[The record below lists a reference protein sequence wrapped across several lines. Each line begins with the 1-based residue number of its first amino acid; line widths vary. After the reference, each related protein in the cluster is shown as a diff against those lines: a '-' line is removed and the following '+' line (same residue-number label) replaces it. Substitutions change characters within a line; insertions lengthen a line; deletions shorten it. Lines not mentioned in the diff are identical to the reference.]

1 MSEINSIGELIATYT
16 PATDEQINAIYQ
28 GMGELSPK
36 SFIWVHDDINATKT
50 ANNLGMIVKNPK
62 GKAVNLAI
70 LKPSKPYLINHREKV
85 GAGVFGDLGAKCAYL
100 VDNLFTALDLSFA
113 LKEMGERFCV
123 LMAFGNID
131 RVAKTF
137 CKTHRLILPIYAHQ
151 KGEYH
156 AKIGTLPNVEI
167 HACLDPVEETIEQ
180 LKGNDTET
188 QIIKELDY
196 PYMGGYFVIKD
207 GKLFYSKLNSD
218 TDHTTETFLANA
230 LYVKGHTRDKKSGNW
245 GKLLAFTDLD
255 GTPKTWAMPNALL
268 MGDSREYLRTL
279 ASMGLLIGTTAKA
292 KALLTTYIQFHP
304 CSDKILCVD
313 NVGWHDTAYALPHRI
328 WGDNVVLQAEQME
341 HGYHEQGTL
350 AEWQEHIAK
359 PCINHNRL
367 AFALCVSLTGAVLEP
382 LGADSLGFHFVG
394 ASSMGKSLALH
405 MGASVWGGREF
416 VRTWKATG
424 NGMESV
430 ASLHNDGFLALD
442 ELGECEP
449 KQVGNVVYMLGNG
462 TGKTR
467 MNKDTTT
474 RPSKKWRIAY
484 LSTGET
490 TLDGVLKQTGQSIKA
505 GQAVRLAHI
514 NADTGHGL
522 GMFDSLAG
530 FKSGH
535 ELAEHLRTN
544 AKRYHGTAG
553 LAWLDYLTKYDYMT
567 ELKSFIYDF
576 TALYDGLSSQ
586 AMRVCKHFAIVAG
599 AGELA
604 TVAGVTGWQT
614 GQATQAVKACFDDW
628 LATHGKHG
636 DLELTALIER
646 IIHTIERHQYG
657 RMANLR
663 TDTYGDMANNWTDGK
678 ANFLGCIDEK
688 NNLYLFTRAGFGEM
702 SEPLP
707 TRQAYQMLKAVNLT
721 KANHRNQYKKMINGE
736 NHLFYA
742 IKQEIMAYLDDEP

>member
-1 MSEINSIGELIATYT
+1 MSEINTIGELIKTYT
-16 PATDEQINAIYQ
+16 PATTDQINAIYQ
-28 GMGELSPK
+28 GMGELSPT
-36 SFIWVHDDINATKT
+36 SFVWIDDDINAIKT

-62 GKAVNLAI
+62 GQAVNLAI
-70 LKPSKPYLINHREKV
+70 LKPSKPYLLNHREKV
-85 GAGVFGDLGAKCAYL
+85 GAGVFGDLGAECAYL
-100 VDNLFTALDLSFA
+100 VNDLFTALDLSFA

-131 RVAKTF
+131 KVAKTF
-137 CKTHRLILPIYAHQ
+137 CKTHRLILPIGKHKADELQ
-151 KGEYH
+151 D
-156 AKIGTLPNVEI
+156 KIGNLPNVEI
-167 HACLDPVEETIEQ
+167 HACLDPVENTIER
-180 LKGNDTET
+180 LKGNDTDT

-196 PYMGGYFVIKD
+196 PYLGGHFVIKD

-218 TDHTTETFLANA
+218 TDHTTELFLSNA
-230 LYVKGHTRDKKSGNW
+230 LYIDGQTRDKTSGNW
-245 GKLLAFTDLD
+245 GKLLRFTDLD
-255 GTPKTWAMPNALL
+255 GTQKTWAMPNALL
-268 MGDSREYLRTL
+268 MGDGREYLKPL
-279 ASMGLLIGTTAKA
+279 ANMGLVIGTTAKA
-292 KALLTTYIQFHP
+292 KALLTAYIQFHP
-304 CSDKILCVD
+304 CTNKLLCID
-313 NVGWHDTAYALPHRI
+313 NVGWHGTAYALPHKI
-328 WGDNVVLQAEQME
+328 WGDGVVLQAEQME
-341 HGYHEQGTL
+341 HGYREKGTL
-350 AEWQEHIAK
+350 SEWQKNISR

-394 ASSMGKSLALH
+394 ASSMGKSLALN

-430 ASLHNDGFLALD
+430 ASMHNDGFLALD

-490 TLDGVLKQTGQSIKA
+490 TLDGILKQAGQSIKA

-514 NADTGHGL
+514 NAEAKY

-535 ELAEHLRTN
+535 ELAEHLRDN

-553 LAWLDYLTKYDYMT
+553 IAWLDYLTTHDYLAQ
-567 ELKSFIYDF
+567 LKAFIHDF
-576 TALYDGLSSQ
+576 TNLYDGLSSQ
-586 AMRVCKHFAIVAG
+586 AMRVCKHFATVAG
-599 AGELA
+599 VGELA
-604 TVAGVTGWQT
+604 TVAGVTDWQA

-636 DLELTALIER
+636 DLELTALIEC
-646 IIHTIERHQYG
+646 IVHTIERHQYS
-657 RMANLR
+657 RMASLRHEAENLE
-663 TDTYGDMANNWTDGK
+663 NNWTDGK
-678 ANFLGCIDEK
+678 PNFLGFIDEK
-688 NNLYLFTRAGFGEM
+688 NRLYLFTSAGFSEV

-707 TRQAYQMLKAVNLT
+707 IRQAYQMLKAVNLT
-721 KANHRNQYKKMINGE
+721 TANHRQQYQKKVNGKKR
-736 NHLFYA
+736 LFYA
-742 IKQEIMAYLDDEP
+742 IKDEILTFLDNEP